1 MNWLA
6 YLEVG
11 LPVAMAGGET
21 GADGRGMGRSGGGYG
36 VLSASVVIW
45 SIGESCRQA
54 FEARSSVAMRTSQ
67 QNGRRVVGAA
77 NQGSWSALTRA

>member
-1 MNWLA
+1 MVAVWG
-6 YLEVG
+6 EVEEG
-11 LPVAMAGGET
+11 MACY
-21 GADGRGMGRSGGGYG
+21 RR
-36 VLSASVVIW
+36 SVVIW

-54 FEARSSVAMRTSQ
+54 FEARSSVAMRTSE